1 VSLTKLRQKTRERRC
16 DPCVNEF
23 FTNERTKEREVNA
36 EEERERE
43 RERERDPGENL
54 PAAFLKW

>member
-1 VSLTKLRQKTRERRC
+1 MNLTKLCQNTRERRC

-23 FTNERTKEREVNA
+23 FTNERTNEREVNA
-36 EEERERE
+36 EEERE

>member
-1 VSLTKLRQKTRERRC
+1 MNLTKLCQNTRERRC

-23 FTNERTKEREVNA
+23 FTNERTNEREVNA
-36 EEERERE
+36 EEE